1 MRTFSACHCDT
12 FAEQQLNILSNP
24 SFNTMGVGPT
34 TDLPRDS
41 LFILLHPWMQIL
53 MMQILTS
60 VRFEKPVRDNNKGT
74 VQITAQV
81 L

>member
-1 MRTFSACHCDT
+1 
-12 FAEQQLNILSNP
+12 
-24 SFNTMGVGPT
+24 MGVGPT